1 MSRKVSLAANT
12 SLLGASTETIPST
25 APEKLKFKRQDIGKL
40 APLSGLNVDA
50 LLADGVAKKK
60 TGISKENAV
69 PEFKQ
74 VLQSLARANEDE
86 GIVKA
91 VKEMGKI
98 VETVVTESMGD
109 SNYDRVTEN
118 IGVMREQ
125 MIGLE
130 LPELYNDFM
139 RDFKTKLK
147 SGALGGD
154 RKEMWL
160 KIRYPGRLGLITQTQ
175 SDASSVTD
183 EDARNVRLAP
193 RAQGALADI
202 DDTVPAQIGPNLR
215 RRHKHGAFV
224 SDGAG
229 WSKYI
234 HMRFKTEHGEGRN
247 LTWTSLRPLQI
258 VF

>member
-1 MSRKVSLAANT
+1 MGRN
-12 SLLGASTETIPST
+12 
-25 APEKLKFKRQDIGKL
+25 APV
-40 APLSGLNVDA
+40 SGLNLDDI
-50 LLADGVAKKK
+50 LADGVQVKK
-60 TGISKENAV
+60 TKISKENAV

-109 SNYDRVTEN
+109 SNYDRATEN

-160 KIRYPGRLGLITQTQ
+160 KIRYPGRLGLITQAQ
-175 SDASSVTD
+175 SDASNVTD
-183 EDARNVRLAP
+183 EEARNVSLISQAS
-193 RAQGALADI
+193 GALAN
-202 DDTVPAQIGPNLR
+202 T
-215 RRHKHGAFV
+215 
-224 SDGAG
+224 
-229 WSKYI
+229 
-234 HMRFKTEHGEGRN
+234 
-247 LTWTSLRPLQI
+247 
-258 VF
+258 